1 MHFNVYSRYFYS
13 KLDDK
18 SKTVYKKILQ
28 NWLELKTTV
37 NLLGSFK
44 DVDFYKVFSAL
55 RDDNP
60 ELFYVNLNSVSVSTS
75 SLQTIIKVK
84 FYYAIDEIINLK
96 DKINRVVT
104 DFKIKNNKTLDKEKA
119 IHDFLA
125 LSVEYSSDLYARN
138 AHNICGP
145 LIDKCSVCEGY
156 AYAFKLLC
164 DEMKIPCMVV
174 HGTAQNSNG
183 KRENHSWNIVKVN
196 NNNFHVDVTWN
207 SDSMKTNGSS
217 LYYNVSESFIRRNH
231 MWDIRQWPRCQVQ
244 GELESEIINVKS
256 FEDLCEELKKS
267 IRLLKKQ
274 IVFAN
279 YCNLSSSQAASELVS
294 KALHKINAN
303 IYAFS
308 VAFIDK
314 IDCVSLV
321 VEYSK

>member
-13 KLDDK
+13 KLDEK
-18 SKTVYKKILQ
+18 SKIAYKKILQ

-37 NLLGSFK
+37 CLLGMFK

-60 ELFYVNLNSVSVSTS
+60 ELYYVNLNSVSVSTS

-84 FYYAIDEIINLK
+84 FFYTIDEILNIK
-96 DKINRVVT
+96 YKINQVVT
-104 DFKIKNNKTLDKEKA
+104 DLKKNNDRVLDKEKV

-145 LIDKCSVCEGY
+145 FIDKSSVCEGY

-174 HGTAQNSNG
+174 HGTAQNYNG
-183 KRENHSWNIVKVN
+183 ISENHSWNIVKVN

-207 SDSMKTNGSS
+207 SNSMKMNGSS
-217 LYYNVSESFIRRNH
+217 LYYNVSDLFIRRNH
-231 MWDIRQWPRCQVQ
+231 MWDVRRWPRCQVK
-244 GELESEIINVKS
+244 GEMEKEIINVNS
-256 FEDLCEELKKS
+256 FEKLCEELKNS
-267 IRLLKKQ
+267 IKLLRKQ
-274 IVFAN
+274 IVFVN
-279 YCNLSSSQAASELVS
+279 YCNIGSSEDASKLVS
-294 KALHKINAN
+294 KALQKINAN

-308 VAFIDK
+308 VAYIDK

-321 VEYSK
+321 VEYTK